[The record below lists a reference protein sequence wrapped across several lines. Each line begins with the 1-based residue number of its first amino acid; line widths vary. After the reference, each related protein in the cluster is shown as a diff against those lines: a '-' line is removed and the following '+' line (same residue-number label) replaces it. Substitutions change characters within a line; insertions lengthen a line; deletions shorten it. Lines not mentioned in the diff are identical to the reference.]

1 MRDNHEGYPE
11 IVRAYERDG
20 QYFGAVRLDRSGET
34 ATVEFGVSAAGYSAL
49 KRILSAR
56 PFDSL
61 PGVPYRHFFCGSYTS
76 SKPGQD
82 VFAFAIRVEQGETAK
97 NVQFEGPKTLLAS
110 LLWFQRLESLGETS
124 ALKRLDENE

>member
-11 IVRAYERDG
+11 IVKAYERDG

-61 PGVPYRHFFCGSYTS
+61 PGVPYSHFFCGFYTF

-82 VFAFAIRVEQGETAK
+82 FFAFAIRVEQGETAK
-97 NVQFEGPKTLLAS
+97 NVHS
-110 LLWFQRLESLGETS
+110 RVR
-124 ALKRLDENE
+124 KRYLPISSGFGG